1 MTQENKKRLIAGYIL
16 ANTKNPIIV
25 AALKIAVNEE
35 LPNGKKFTAVIFEKM
50 PEPADDGMF
59 LAEGPETDARREMI
73 DLEIKID
80 AVTAAQL
87 QVENL
92 PSADYGDGWRAFLA
106 GVSVHE
112 SNHRSVSLELKQWI
126 AGWYAAR
133 EDSFGSLFD
142 VKKIYATGDQV

>member
-1 MTQENKKRLIAGYIL
+1 MTQENKKRMIAGYIL
-16 ANTKNPIIV
+16 ANTENQIIV
-25 AALKIAVNEE
+25 AALKAAMKED
-35 LPNGKKFTAVIFEKM
+35 LPAGKKFTAVIIEKM
-50 PEPADDGMF
+50 PEPADDGIF
-59 LAEGPETDARREMI
+59 LAEGPETDARREMLALEMRI
-73 DLEIKID
+73 DS
-80 AVTAAQL
+80 ATAAQL

-112 SNHRSVSLELKQWI
+112 SNHRTVSRELEQWI

-142 VKKIYATGDQV
+142 VKKIYATGDQL